1 MQLERGT
8 FNLERLLSYALL
20 DDTQADFFLN
30 NGYVRI
36 PGCFDRALADEWVGL
51 AFERLGYDPD
61 DPSTWEEARVHLPRM
76 NTVDVA
82 EFAPRAWAGMCDLMG
97 GADRIKKPVTW
108 ADGFI
113 CNFNIRADEPWRPP
127 SADVPGWHKDGDW
140 FRHFLDS
147 PEQGLLTIVIWSD
160 ILPQSGGTFVA
171 PDSIGRIARHLA
183 NHPEGLYGREAG
195 FGQLIEKCERFEEI
209 TGEVGDVILIHPYML
224 HAASA
229 NPSGRARFITNPAVS
244 LNEPMCFNRPDGDYS
259 LVEQAV
265 LKALGVESLDWKITG
280 KRERIT
286 PERVARQQK
295 MLEEQKARLGV
306 A

>member
-1 MQLERGT
+1 MQILTETDVACFLE
-8 FNLERLLSYALL
+8 
-20 DDTQADFFLN
+20 
-30 NGYVRI
+30 NGYVKI
-36 PGCFDRALADEWVGL
+36 PGCFDRGLADEWRAF
-51 AFERLGYDPD
+51 AFERLGYDPG
-61 DPSTWEEARVHLPRM
+61 DPSTWEEARVHMPRM

-82 EFAPRAWAGMCDLMG
+82 EFSPKSWAGMCDLMG
-97 GADRIKKPVTW
+97 GAERIKQPVQW

-140 FRHFLDS
+140 FKHFLDS

-171 PDSIGRIARHLA
+171 PDSIGHIAKYLVDY
-183 NHPEGLYGREAG
+183 PEGVYNREAQ
-195 FGQLIEKCERFEEI
+195 FGKQIEKCRRFEEV
-209 TGEVGDVILIHPYML
+209 TGEVGDVVLIHPYML

-244 LNEPMCFNRPDGDYS
+244 LNDPMCFNRPDGDYS
-259 LVEQAV
+259 LVEQAI
-265 LKALGVESLDWKITG
+265 LNALGVDSLDWQITAE
-280 KRERIT
+280 RERVV

>member
-1 MQLERGT
+1 MQI
-8 FNLERLLSYALL
+8 L
-20 DDTQADFFLN
+20 DDEQAGHFLEK
-30 NGYVRI
+30 GYVRI
-36 PGCFDRALADEWVGL
+36 PGCFDRELADEWG
-51 AFERLGYDPD
+51 AFVFKRLGYDPE
-61 DPSTWEEARVHLPRM
+61 DPATWEEPRVHLPRM

-82 EFAPRAWAGMCDLMG
+82 EFAPKAWAGMCDLMG
-97 GADRIKKPVTW
+97 GADRIKQPVTW

-113 CNFNIRADEPWRPP
+113 CNFNVRADEPWQPP
-127 SADVPGWHKDGDW
+127 SSDAPGWHKDGDW
-140 FRHFLDS
+140 FKHFLDS

-171 PDSIGRIARHLA
+171 ADSVGHIARHLV
-183 NHPEGLYGREAG
+183 NYPEGVYNRDAQ
-195 FGQLIEKCERFEEI
+195 FGKLIHKCERFEEI
-209 TGEVGDVILIHPYML
+209 TGEIGDVFLIHPYAL
-224 HAASA
+224 HAASN

-265 LKALGVESLDWKITG
+265 LNALDVESLDWEITAE
-280 KRERIT
+280 RERVV